1 MKNLIKLELAK
12 KILLSLLGLLIFFH
26 LFVIVGVIPG
36 TIVWGNAIPT
46 ESILPMEMIAIVLT
60 VSFMLMIMIKMRYL
74 SEGRKSN
81 FANFALWAIAI
92 FLLANAIFN
101 LISKVGIENYI
112 FAPLA
117 LILSLLTF
125 RIAIEK

>member
-1 MKNLIKLELAK
+1 MKKLIKLELAK